1 MISPYLRNIIN
12 NHKTQGE
19 WKVHSGNEVIDFKTQ
34 GERKIEIN
42 NDN

>member
-1 MISPYLRNIIN
+1 MIRPYLGNKIN

-19 WKVHSGNEVIDFKTQ
+19 WKFHSGNEVIDCKTQ
-34 GERKIEIN
+34 GEMKIEIN

>member
-1 MISPYLRNIIN
+1 M
-12 NHKTQGE
+12 QGE
-19 WKVHSGNEVIDFKTQ
+19 WKVHSDNEVIDCKTQ